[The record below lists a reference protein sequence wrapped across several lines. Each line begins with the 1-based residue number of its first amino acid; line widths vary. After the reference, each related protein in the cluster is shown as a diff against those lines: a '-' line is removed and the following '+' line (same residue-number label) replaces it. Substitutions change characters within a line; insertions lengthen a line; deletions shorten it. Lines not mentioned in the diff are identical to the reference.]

1 MKRLLLIV
9 HVIAERMP
17 KHRFN
22 NIKTTGLCVCLGIIA
37 KLRRIYY
44 ECHVCPSV
52 LMEQLGFHLMDFMK
66 FYISVFFENS
76 VQKIQVYLN
85 AKMTGTLHDDLR
97 TFIISR
103 SVLLR
108 IINVSDNSSSENKNT
123 F

>member
-1 MKRLLLIV
+1 
-9 HVIAERMP
+9 
-17 KHRFN
+17 
-22 NIKTTGLCVCLGIIA
+22 
-37 KLRRIYY
+37 
-44 ECHVCPSV
+44 
-52 LMEQLGFHLMDFMK
+52 MEQLGFHLMDFMK